1 MGSSEFRVSSFEF
14 RVQSRWL
21 FTLRTIGIILAVWAA
36 GCGATSTPTP
46 EAIVPAVMPKILATV
61 YISPTP
67 DAAQLEATRAAVPP
81 TITQPPSVPTTVPTA
96 YVGVFLGEAEVAEVG
111 PAMVPQMFNPPTEA
125 PPITIAPTCPAQ
137 ADPLFGTRWASEA
150 SLVQALGCPVEL
162 VSAYDGKLQVF
173 ERGVMYSRP
182 GGEVWAISPSAET
195 YWYVPVALPSP
206 PNTVVPPAGLLA
218 PSAEFL
224 PVWQAAQGLSDALG
238 FARLEAQNA
247 AISTQRFQGG
257 VLLADGSSGQVF
269 LLLANG
275 TAHGPY

>member
-1 MGSSEFRVSSFEF
+1 MGSCQLSVLSSQLKVVNQRSAFRLLLIVM
-14 RVQSRWL
+14 VM
-21 FTLRTIGIILAVWAA
+21 IA

-137 ADPLFGTRWASEA
+137 ADPLFGTRWAGEA
-150 SLVQALGCPVEL
+150 ALVQALGCPVEL

-195 YWYVPVALPSP
+195 YWYVPVALPAP
-206 PNTVVPPAGLLA
+206 PNMVVPPAGLLA

-224 PVWQAAQGLSDALG
+224 PAWQAAQGLSDALG
-238 FARLEAQNA
+238 FARLEAQDA